1 MKRITTYLTSLMLL
15 AFMAGSGTLFAQ
27 QLDPAKAAALEERL
41 TEYFDLLRYEGIDVQ
56 KAEADLM
63 IEAAS
68 DPEVRQFVALRI
80 YDHYLAS
87 PVMGAEA
94 VAIHIYD
101 KWFKPGKISMGSDI
115 DLLNARIF
123 ADFNRQSLLGE
134 KAPELVME
142 TMQGDTVRLFLTQ
155 KVESGER
162 HKVLFFYDTSCA
174 KCKVESIMLG
184 NLLETENYPID
195 FYAIYTGDDREAWKK
210 YVSERFDF
218 DSDDIYVNH
227 LWDPALDSD
236 FQRKYGV
243 VQTPRLFLTGPDG
256 VIKGRGLDTRALSIM
271 LDGIFAHPDLEY
283 GGKESEAYF
292 DKIFSD
298 SSGKYPSFADVRLA
312 VEDMARSTLSAGDT
326 TMCRQ
331 LVGDLLYY
339 LAPKTGSGFKEGAKF
354 LIDTYILDRNDI
366 WHSSDDSLKVIGF
379 AEIMDDLL
387 SKSIPGS
394 RITDLKL
401 PGELLRYGKKIKTGK
416 YSLRKLRGEEN
427 IVIFYTEGCH
437 ICDAEKAAARSL
449 AAENK
454 YVRILMVNIDRILR
468 TNPALANRL
477 FDRFDL
483 SSLPYILVTNR
494 KGVIVSRYVTLQ

>member
-1 MKRITTYLTSLMLL
+1 MKRISIYLISLMLFV
-15 AFMAGSGTLFAQ
+15 FMTGSRMLSAQ
-27 QLDPAKAAALEERL
+27 QLDSAKAVVLEERL
-41 TEYFDLLRYEGIDVQ
+41 TGYFDMLKYESIDVQ

-68 DPEVRQFVALRI
+68 DPDVRQYVALKI
-80 YDHYLAS
+80 YDHYLGS
-87 PVMGAEA
+87 PIMGAEA

-101 KWFKPGKISMGSDI
+101 KWFQPGKISMGSDL
-115 DLLNARIF
+115 DLLNARIY
-123 ADFNRQSLLGE
+123 AEFNRQSLLGK

-142 TMQGDTVRLFLTQ
+142 SMQGDTVRLFL
-155 KVESGER
+155 ESGER
-162 HKVLFFYDTSCA
+162 HKVLFFYDVSCA

-218 DSDDIYVNH
+218 ESDDIYVNH

-292 DKIFSD
+292 DRIFSD
-298 SSGKYPSFADVRLA
+298 SSGKDPSFADVRLA
-312 VEDMARSTLSAGDT
+312 VEDMASSTLSAGDT
-326 TMCRQ
+326 TTCRQ
-331 LVGDLLYY
+331 LLGDLLYY
-339 LAPKTGSGFKEGAKF
+339 LAPKSGSGFKEGAKY
-354 LIDTYILDRNDI
+354 LIDTYIFDRNDI
-366 WHSSDDSLKVIGF
+366 WHSSDDTLKVIGF
-379 AEIMDDLL
+379 AGIMDDLL

-401 PGELLRYGKKIKTGK
+401 PGELLRYGKKIKAGK
-416 YSLRKLRGEEN
+416 YSLRKLRGEVN

-454 YVRILMVNIDRILR
+454 DVRVLMVNIDRVLR
-468 TNPALANRL
+468 TDPALANRL

-483 SSLPYILVTNR
+483 SSLPYILVTDR